1 MADGHVLKV
10 AIKIIIVFVLDAG
23 EFIKDVEEPLDLCDV
38 VIF

>member
-1 MADGHVLKV
+1 MADRLLV
-10 AIKIIIVFVLDAG
+10 AIEIIIVLVLDAG